1 MIVIARKAIVKNQS
15 TCCSVY
21 IFIHDIVTRRR
32 TRVRIS
38 FLLRINSDWLVHI
51 TIDSFKIKFK
61 FLLTGFSFLATI
73 VCWVG
78 PLFLHIRQ
86 GIFIENK
93 ITNCLAIALRRK
105 GRSLLYRGVFLI
117 WRNFQTDV
125 VRVKKLRVCSGI
137 YVPIGC
143 GCVFYFMYS
152 KVYYFAGV

>member
-1 MIVIARKAIVKNQS
+1 MLHVYLLFMILLR
-15 TCCSVY
+15 
-21 IFIHDIVTRRR
+21 DGR
-32 TRVRIS
+32 TRVLIS

-51 TIDSFKIKFK
+51 TIDSFNIKFI

-93 ITNCLAIALRRK
+93 ITDCLAIALRRK

-117 WRNFQTDV
+117 WRNFQTAV

>member
-1 MIVIARKAIVKNQS
+1 MLHVYLLFMILLR
-15 TCCSVY
+15 
-21 IFIHDIVTRRR
+21 DGR
-32 TRVRIS
+32 TRVLIS

-93 ITNCLAIALRRK
+93 ITDCLAIALRRK

-117 WRNFQTDV
+117 WRKTAV

>member
-1 MIVIARKAIVKNQS
+1 MILLR
-15 TCCSVY
+15 
-21 IFIHDIVTRRR
+21 DGR
-32 TRVRIS
+32 TRVLIS

-93 ITNCLAIALRRK
+93 ITDCLAIALRRK

-117 WRNFQTDV
+117 WRKTAV